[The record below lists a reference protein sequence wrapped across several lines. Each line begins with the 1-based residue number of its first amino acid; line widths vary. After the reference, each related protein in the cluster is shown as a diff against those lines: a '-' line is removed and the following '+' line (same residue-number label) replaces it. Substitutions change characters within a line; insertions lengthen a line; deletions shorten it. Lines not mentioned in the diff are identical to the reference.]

1 VSLASGKTSIV
12 KRTIAILMLSAGAL
26 LSSGAAAAA
35 QNVEFLLSPSR
46 AGTLSIGAPVDS
58 LLRNA
63 FRTRLVDLSLERHFS
78 PAIEIYL
85 PDGKG
90 SPALV
95 AHISQLPCWDFRVA
109 GITVYD
115 PRFRTAEG
123 LRVGSTIGEL
133 RRAYD
138 VRPTTEEGHSVVV
151 PAIRM
156 TFGIA
161 GSSFADSVAITSI
174 WMWSGPEEVKDRCPQ
189 IEWPSYSPPSTRDT
203 RPEPGR

>member
-1 VSLASGKTSIV
+1 
-12 KRTIAILMLSAGAL
+12 MLSVGAL
-26 LSSGAAAAA
+26 PPAGTAAAA

-63 FRTRLVDLSLERHFS
+63 FRTRLVDLSLEGHFS

-95 AHISQLPCWDFRVA
+95 AHISQLPCWDFRVS

-123 LRVGSTIGEL
+123 FGVGSTIGEL
-133 RRAYD
+133 RRAYGA
-138 VRPTTEEGHSVVV
+138 RPAIGEWHSVIV
-151 PAIRM
+151 PALRM
-156 TFGIA
+156 TFGID
-161 GSSFADSVAITSI
+161 GTSFADSVAITSI
-174 WMWSGPEEVKDRCPQ
+174 WMWPGADEVKDRCPQ
-189 IEWPSYSPPSTRDT
+189 IEWPSYSTPSTRDR